1 MTTPRDP
8 DRLIRAYLAE
18 GPEVLPDQS
27 YDTVRGDIDRTR
39 QRVVVGPW
47 REAQM
52 NNLAK
57 LAIGLA
63 AVLVVAIGGWNLLP
77 SAPGA
82 GGLGPS
88 APPSPVPTVY
98 PRPSGSPTA
107 PGYMP
112 PIGELAAGTYEA
124 VSEFDLVPFS
134 FTVPDG
140 WTSEGWY
147 ITTSEPGTDRPDQYV
162 SFVPVGNL
170 YSDPCVGVLANPY
183 VGATVEDLAV
193 AAATIPKTE
202 ASPTVDVTLGGRT
215 GKLVEYVVP
224 ESYACDLGKFMIWRD
239 PRDGDLW
246 EEAPYGET
254 IRMWIMDVDGARFVI
269 TAVYHPTTSDADRAE
284 LQTIVDSV
292 TFP

>member
-27 YDTVRGDIDRTR
+27 YDTVRDDIDRSR

-77 SAPGA
+77 SATGT
-82 GGLGPS
+82 GGVGPS
-88 APPSPVPTVY
+88 ATPSPAPSVY

-107 PGYMP
+107 PEYFP

-124 VSEFDLVPFS
+124 VSEADLVPFS

-140 WTSEGWY
+140 WNSEGWY
-147 ITTSEPGTDRPDQYV
+147 ITTSSIATPRPDTYIN
-162 SFVPVGNL
+162 FLPVRNL
-170 YSDPCVGVLANPY
+170 YADPCLARLASPAI
-183 VGATVEDLAV
+183 GPTVDDLAE
-193 AAATIPKTE
+193 AAAAIPETE
-202 ASPTVDVTLGGRT
+202 AAPTVDVTLDGRAT
-215 GKLVEYVVP
+215 KLVEFVIP
-224 ESYACDLGKFMIWRD
+224 ESYACDVGKFLVTED
-239 PRDGDLW
+239 YY

-254 IRMWIMDVDGARFVI
+254 VRMWILDVDGSRFVI
-269 TAVYHPTTSDADRAE
+269 TAVYHPTSSEADKAE
-284 LQTIVDSV
+284 LRAVVESV